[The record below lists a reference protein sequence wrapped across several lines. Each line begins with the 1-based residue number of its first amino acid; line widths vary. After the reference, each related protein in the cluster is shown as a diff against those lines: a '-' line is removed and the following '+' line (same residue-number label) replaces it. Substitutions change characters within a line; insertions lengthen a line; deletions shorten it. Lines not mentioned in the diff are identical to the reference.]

1 MQKVVS
7 IFKIF
12 TTIFY
17 FKFFEL
23 RKIIFGSVK
32 VLNNLNKIQTHF
44 EFEFEINLNYRR
56 PGL

>member
-32 VLNNLNKIQTHF
+32 VLNNLNQIQTRF